1 MVGHTK
7 DYCRQD
13 DHRQD
18 IRFVQTKFFF
28 GIFQEH
34 DLHEMKDFH
43 YNMKNEQACA
53 CAICEVKSHSTTE
66 CQLNLKTD
74 RTIKQSIKQMFSLKI
89 ITPTIMKGI
98 IEYIISR
105 ERCSTVALQTLIW
118 RWWRRFVR
126 VVIMRRW

>member
-18 IRFVQTKFFF
+18 IRFVQTKCFF

-34 DLHEMKDFH
+34 DLHAMKDFH

-74 RTIKQSIKQMFSLKI
+74 RTIKQSIKRMLSHK
-89 ITPTIMKGI
+89 ITPLTIMKGI
-98 IEYIISR
+98 KITIGMIEIIIKGMMAIDMGD
-105 ERCSTVALQTLIW
+105 ETTTIN
-118 RWWRRFVR
+118 
-126 VVIMRRW
+126 